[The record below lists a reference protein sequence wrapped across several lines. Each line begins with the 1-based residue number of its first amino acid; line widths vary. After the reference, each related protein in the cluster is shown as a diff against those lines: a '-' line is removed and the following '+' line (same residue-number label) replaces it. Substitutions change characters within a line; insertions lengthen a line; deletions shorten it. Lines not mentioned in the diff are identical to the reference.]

1 MEIKEERERVWKGLL
16 DARSAEGLISVA
28 AKVFELSDGDLD
40 ILAGDLISRGK
51 ALTPLEEWIAVY
63 AKHATWERGKIIV
76 RQRQAKEDHPY
87 RQITAREARR
97 ARSQRPQ

>member
-1 MEIKEERERVWKGLL
+1 MEIKVERERVWNGLR
-16 DARSAEGLISVA
+16 AAGYAEGPIFLA

-40 ILAGDLISRGK
+40 ILVGDLISKGK

-63 AKHATWERGKIIV
+63 AKRATWERGKIIA

-97 ARSQRPQ
+97 ARSQRPR